1 MVQNR
6 FVAKRRILSWLILM
20 YESQTYV
27 GSGQQNKGPAKRI
40 PQPRRSA
47 ESAASEKVSNEL
59 LSERAWEMV
68 EEIQAITENFQYIMD
83 HLSEWLVKLGTND
96 IRIRELRTEWNTLQ
110 SVCDS

>member
-1 MVQNR
+1 MN
-6 FVAKRRILSWLILM
+6 
-20 YESQTYV
+20 QTYV

-47 ESAASEKVSNEL
+47 ESAASEKVSDEL

-83 HLSEWLVKLGTND
+83 HLSEWLVKLGIND
-96 IRIRELRTEWNTLQ
+96 INIRELHSEWNTLQ